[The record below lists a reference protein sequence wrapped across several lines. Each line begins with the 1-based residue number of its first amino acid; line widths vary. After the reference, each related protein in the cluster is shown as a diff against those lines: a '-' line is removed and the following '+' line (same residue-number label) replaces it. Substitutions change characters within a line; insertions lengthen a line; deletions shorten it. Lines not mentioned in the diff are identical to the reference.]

1 MYFEGPAQ
9 FFCIF
14 SRISW
19 TKHLSEYCE
28 RACFASYVYQKV
40 MVEDDKELFYIQ
52 GADDKLGQIQRTHLN
67 Q

>member
-14 SRISW
+14 NRISW

-28 RACFASYVYQKV
+28 QACFASYVYEKV
-40 MVEDDKELFYIQ
+40 MVEDDKELFYID
-52 GADDKLGQIQRTHLN
+52 GTLEN
-67 Q
+67 